1 MISATLANDP
11 STTAVLPPLS
21 RPFGRN
27 WCIFKKGLCILR
39 LVNTMNILVFRIFR
53 KIKFYMQIPMGLD
66 TVDTNFSTIILF
78 LPCDYFIDLV
88 KIHVDHFQCIVNN
101 FFILKWSVP
110 ALNSFN

>member
-1 MISATLANDP
+1 M
-11 STTAVLPPLS
+11 
-21 RPFGRN
+21 
-27 WCIFKKGLCILR
+27 R
-39 LVNTMNILVFRIFR
+39 LVNTMNILAFRIFR

>member
-1 MISATLANDP
+1 
-11 STTAVLPPLS
+11 
-21 RPFGRN
+21 
-27 WCIFKKGLCILR
+27 
-39 LVNTMNILVFRIFR
+39 MNILVFRIFR

-66 TVDTNFSTIILF
+66 TVDTNLSTISLF